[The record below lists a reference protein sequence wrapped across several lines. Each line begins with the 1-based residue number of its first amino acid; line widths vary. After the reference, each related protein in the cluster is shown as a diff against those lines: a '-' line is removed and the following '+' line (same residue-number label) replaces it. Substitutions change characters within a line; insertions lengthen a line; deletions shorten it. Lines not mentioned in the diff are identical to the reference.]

1 MNNKNL
7 NISIYDQPDDFT
19 CGPTCLHA
27 VYNYLGYDIDLE
39 KVIREVKYLNDGG
52 TLAVYLGI
60 DALSRGFSTILYSY
74 NLKVF
79 DPSWNGLSSE
89 QLILKLNEQLEF
101 KNGKKFTEAT
111 GAYINYLESG
121 GRILFEDLSFDMLT
135 NYFRKDL
142 PVLAG
147 LSATYL
153 YQSAREHT
161 LRHRIV
167 YDDIRG
173 YPSGHFVVLH
183 GSDQAD
189 KILVADPYK
198 ENPISRKNYY
208 EVEFRRLINSILL
221 GIITYDANLLVITE
235 S

>member
-1 MNNKNL
+1 MKI
-7 NISIYDQPDDFT
+7 NIYEQPDDFT

-27 VYNYLGYDIDLE
+27 VYNYFGYEIELE
-39 KVIREVKYLNDGG
+39 KLIKEVKYLYDGG

-60 DALSRGFSTILYSY
+60 DALSRGFNTILYSY
-74 NLKVF
+74 NLKIF
-79 DPSWNGLSSE
+79 DPIWNGLSAE
-89 QLILKLNEQLEF
+89 ELISKLREQLEY

-121 GRILFEDLSFDMLT
+121 GQILFEDLSLDLFL
-135 NYFRKDL
+135 NYFRDNL

-153 YQSAREHT
+153 YKSTREHT
-161 LRHRIV
+161 VRHGIV

-173 YPSGHFVVLH
+173 YPSGHFVILH
-183 GSDQAD
+183 GSDHSD

-198 ENPISRKNYY
+198 ENPISNKNYY
-208 EVEFRRLINSILL
+208 EVEYRRLINSILL
-221 GIITYDANLLVITE
+221 GIITYDANLLVVTGTKG
-235 S
+235 

>member
-1 MNNKNL
+1 MKI
-7 NISIYDQPDDFT
+7 NIYEQPDDFT

-27 VYNYLGYDIDLE
+27 VYNYFGYEIELE
-39 KVIREVKYLNDGG
+39 KLIKEVKYLYDGG

-60 DALSRGFSTILYSY
+60 DALSRGFNTILYSY
-74 NLKVF
+74 NLKIF
-79 DPSWNGLSSE
+79 DPSWNSLTAE
-89 QLILKLNEQLEF
+89 ELISKLREQLEY

-111 GAYINYLESG
+111 GAYINYLEAG
-121 GRILFEDLSFDMLT
+121 GQILFEDLSLDLFL
-135 NYFRKDL
+135 NYFRNNL

-153 YQSAREHT
+153 YKSIREYT
-161 LRHRIV
+161 VRHGIV

-183 GSDQAD
+183 GSDQSD

-198 ENPISRKNYY
+198 KNPISNKNYY
-208 EVEFRRLINSILL
+208 EVEYRRLINSILL
-221 GIITYDANLLVITE
+221 GIITYDANLLVITGTNE
-235 S
+235 A